1 MHDCCRLA
9 RRTAGAL
16 LISLGALGVSA
27 AGATEINA
35 HAPLV
40 LHGGPGESF
49 PVRSRIEPG
58 RAISVLWCNG
68 DATWCLVR
76 YGDGQQGWA
85 PISSLKATPSP
96 PKDKAGA
103 PAGASPVD
111 GTPEKIP
118 AASPQAE
125 TVAPSGNPSSNAGG
139 GGATDSPVAIN
150 VGGGGGSVST
160 PAASISVKTP

>member
-1 MHDCCRLA
+1 
-9 RRTAGAL
+9 
-16 LISLGALGVSA
+16 
-27 AGATEINA
+27 
-35 HAPLV
+35 
-40 LHGGPGESF
+40 
-49 PVRSRIEPG
+49 
-58 RAISVLWCNG
+58 
-68 DATWCLVR
+68 VR

-111 GTPEKIP
+111 GRPEKIP

-125 TVAPSGNPSSNAGG
+125 AVAPSDDHSNAGG
-139 GGATDSPVAIN
+139 GGAPDSPVAIN
-150 VGGGGGSVST
+150 VGSGGGSVST